1 MNKPKKILF
10 ISCSAGAGHKR
21 AAESLCST
29 CANLYPDIETAHIDL
44 IDYSTGLIHKTASGY
59 HFMAKHLPE
68 LYGLLY
74 AVSDFSLAAKILNLF
89 GNLVRINTRK
99 LNLFVEK
106 FAPDRI
112 ICTHFLAAAL
122 LKNLPEN
129 TPVDMLITDY
139 ELNRVV
145 LDPKIRQFYAP
156 TVEIAD
162 EITALKRTAYGTG
175 IPVHP
180 DFFNIVDKK
189 QTLSDFKLNAEWP
202 TILVMAGGLGL
213 TDSSKLVKYLVNTL
227 EDTNIVAIAGKSN
240 PRSLNKLKK
249 ITPNGANIY
258 RVIDFTERIAEL
270 MRLSSI
276 IITKPGGLTVTES
289 LHLKKPLLLFSPVPG
304 QEDAN
309 VRYLEEKK
317 YGRLFSGHTDLLQ
330 NINSILR
337 GTHDFCEPS
346 LPPNSAENILK
357 YSLNP

>member
-1 MNKPKKILF
+1 
-10 ISCSAGAGHKR
+10 
-21 AAESLCST
+21 
-29 CANLYPDIETAHIDL
+29 
-44 IDYSTGLIHKTASGY
+44 
-59 HFMAKHLPE
+59 
-68 LYGLLY
+68 
-74 AVSDFSLAAKILNLF
+74 
-89 GNLVRINTRK
+89 
-99 LNLFVEK
+99 
-106 FAPDRI
+106 
-112 ICTHFLAAAL
+112 
-122 LKNLPEN
+122 
-129 TPVDMLITDY
+129 MLITDY

-180 DFFNIVDKK
+180 DFFNPVDKK

-213 TDSSKLVKYLVNTL
+213 TDSSKLVKYLVDTL

-240 PRSLNKLKK
+240 PRSLNKLSK
-249 ITPNGANIY
+249 IVPNGTNVY

-357 YSLNP
+357 HSLNP